1 MRRPVDLADP
11 GELLPHGCTVAACK
25 DGCAHGDAERC
36 WCHELYGSKQFWGCE
51 WFEEWR
57 ALARRA
63 HEAGHVLVV
72 YYFDGHLEEH
82 GAKESL
88 HFHAGLGDVLAEAAM
103 AAQKRKDEGG
113 KPVSRMERDNLLR
126 AANNKDVK
134 TDIAKLDIQ
143 AALFA
148 SIQDSS
154 DDE

>member
-1 MRRPVDLADP
+1 MYHYDGLLALAAGVMGVMP
-11 GELLPHGCTVAACK
+11 LMVAA
-25 DGCAHGDAERC
+25 G
-36 WCHELYGSKQFWGCE
+36 
-51 WFEEWR
+51 
-57 ALARRA
+57 
-63 HEAGHVLVV
+63 AGHVAVCHGLLAAGADPNAMDEDKLTALVWAKSGEHAEV
-72 YYFDGHLEEH
+72 IELLEEH